1 MRRIMRRTLVSLLA
15 PLGLLV
21 LAPAFAAKEPKSANG
36 PLLKLFDQVWQ
47 EDLADNPI
55 QATSLGDARYNDKL
69 TDMTQ
74 LAIDARQKKNYARLQ
89 SLTKI
94 NREKLSKEDQ
104 LNLSLFERDIR
115 TRIGAYQ
122 FKPWMFDVST
132 YSGPQQLAEVA
143 EFAPFNTVKDYDN
156 RIARINA

>member
-1 MRRIMRRTLVSLLA
+1 MRRTMRRKLLSLLA
-15 PLGLLV
+15 PIVGSLII
-21 LAPAFAAKEPKSANG
+21 APAFAAKDKSANG

-55 QATSLGDARYNDKL
+55 QATSLGDNRYNDKL
-69 TDMTQ
+69 PDMTV

-104 LNLSLFERDIR
+104 LNYDLFQRDIK

-122 FKPWMFDVST
+122 FKPWMFEVST
-132 YSGPQQLAEVA
+132 
-143 EFAPFNTVKDYDN
+143 
-156 RIARINA
+156 